1 MPTNPVNDYGAQK
14 VEAETKILRVL
25 PSATI
30 LRISLQY
37 GNHSGLNPSS
47 KNVLDAINSENQVQ
61 LDNLQIRS
69 PTYVKNTA
77 KDKSYIFYKKKGL
90 I

>member
-1 MPTNPVNDYGAQK
+1 VNDYGAQK
-14 VEAETKILRVL
+14 VEAESKVLRAL

-37 GNHSGLNPSS
+37 GDHSGLNPSS
-47 KNVLDAINSENQVQ
+47 KNVLDAIKSGNAVE

-77 KDKSYIFYKKKGL
+77 KDKFYFFF
-90 I
+90 